1 MQRAFAY
8 AIGRDDCVASVS
20 EEWLEFARENRATD
34 LTRERVVGRPLWE
47 FIAGPETRLLYEGL
61 FRRVRHDAETIEL
74 PFRCDSPDR
83 FRFMQLRLEPG
94 PGNSVECLGVLLRE
108 QQRPFYS
115 ILDRAFPRS
124 RERLIMCSLCKR
136 IHAFDLRWLELED
149 AIQQLDLFDSANLPE
164 IDYAVCDRC
173 VEVDRLSQGGAAAG

>member
-1 MQRAFAY
+1 MRPVSRPGRRAA
-8 AIGRDDCVASVS
+8 A
-20 EEWLEFARENRATD
+20 
-34 LTRERVVGRPLWE
+34 GRPRRASE
-47 FIAGPETRLLYEGL
+47 GTNPGEPGHPPVAVETVDAVDGAALLEQPH
-61 FRRVRHDAETIEL
+61 R
-74 PFRCDSPDR
+74 
-83 FRFMQLRLEPG
+83 LRLEPG
-94 PGNSVECLGVLLRE
+94 PANSVECLGVLLRE

-173 VEVDRLSQGGAAAG
+173 VEVDGLSQGGSAAG